1 MKTFST
7 VEDYLEVISGKRD
20 IAGVVVTHAWMGPQF
35 SPVINLARYD
45 TQFLDNVTDATLG
58 NIALTDRQA
67 DLGLRLI
74 FKYQRQLAAKGISIE
89 PMAAP
94 RYRIPLR
101 YLDRTKRCYLEDN
114 QLVLR
119 FPYDAKSIQE
129 FRDLLKSRQGAAAFN
144 KETKSWHIDL
154 SEYNVNFAV
163 AWAKSKQFEISDEL
177 EDLMN
182 QIIQVEQEEFS
193 ICLDRVQGKLEL
205 RNAAPSL
212 LEYLDNLGLDLT
224 DDHLVK
230 LADLSSTLGYEVSA
244 QVWQEVENIV
254 GSDLVPF
261 MRSRNYEI
269 LGDYNQLE
277 RLIRYAILVNR
288 LPLVV
293 FDPSS
298 DGLSR
303 YQTLVTDEHIF
314 KVQNNKN
321 IDWSSVKETVIYTH
335 KPIKDLDSIP
345 LLVSH
350 IGMVAGIDR
359 QYMIQSSEKIIYFN
373 RQLTP

>member
-1 MKTFST
+1 MLF
-7 VEDYLEVISGKRD
+7 
-20 IAGVVVTHAWMGPQF
+20 Q
-35 SPVINLARYD
+35 
-45 TQFLDNVTDATLG
+45 
-58 NIALTDRQA
+58 
-67 DLGLRLI
+67 
-74 FKYQRQLAAKGISIE
+74 
-89 PMAAP
+89 
-94 RYRIPLR
+94 
-101 YLDRTKRCYLEDN
+101 
-114 QLVLR
+114 
-119 FPYDAKSIQE
+119 
-129 FRDLLKSRQGAAAFN
+129 
-144 KETKSWHIDL
+144 
-154 SEYNVNFAV
+154 
-163 AWAKSKQFEISDEL
+163 SKQFEISDEL

-182 QIIQVEQEEFS
+182 QIIQVEQVEFS

>member
-74 FKYQRQLAAKGISIE
+74 FEYQRQLAAKGISIE

-230 LADLSSTLGYEVSA
+230 LADLSSTLGYKVSA
-244 QVWQEVENIV
+244 QVWQEVEN
-254 GSDLVPF
+254 
-261 MRSRNYEI
+261 
-269 LGDYNQLE
+269 
-277 RLIRYAILVNR
+277 
-288 LPLVV
+288 
-293 FDPSS
+293 
-298 DGLSR
+298 
-303 YQTLVTDEHIF
+303 
-314 KVQNNKN
+314 K
-321 IDWSSVKETVIYTH
+321 
-335 KPIKDLDSIP
+335 
-345 LLVSH
+345 
-350 IGMVAGIDR
+350 IGRAHV
-359 QYMIQSSEKIIYFN
+359 
-373 RQLTP
+373 